1 MQLDASIAARAD
13 AMVGRCGLDSTSLF
27 FCDRRRAEPALRYLY
42 HVGVSEEA
50 QHIYEHGRVFAED
63 PFPSM
68 VEHAPAGRMVRWTDR
83 DLAGA
88 ADGALGYRSFLTHYS
103 VDVVGAFVQQVL
115 PGLFFVLG
123 AHCRPGSRRKAD
135 VAHRLLEHEVEGIA
149 GMVVTQLLRET
160 LGGSAGTS
168 LIDGWLSPAR
178 QSARPATSLTRRERE
193 IADLVSAGK
202 LNKQVAHL
210 LGLSEFT
217 IENHLRRIYRK
228 LGVHNRVG
236 MAAALLRG
244 PQSSDGFLSLRTVA
258 GVA

>member
-13 AMVGRCGLDSTSLF
+13 AMVARCGLDSTSLF
-27 FCDRRRAEPALRYLY
+27 FCDRRRAEPALRYLH
-42 HVGVSEEA
+42 HVGVSQEA
-50 QHIYEHGRVFAED
+50 QHIYEHERVFAED
-63 PFPSM
+63 PFPSV

-88 ADGALGYRSFLTHYS
+88 ADSAVGYRSFLTHYS

-123 AHCRPGSRRKAD
+123 AHCRPGAHRKAD
-135 VAHRLLEHEVEGIA
+135 IAHRLLEHEVEGIA

-160 LGGSAGTS
+160 LSGSAGAS
-168 LIDGWLSPAR
+168 LIDGWLTPVR
-178 QSARPATSLTRRERE
+178 QGRSATSLTRRERE
-193 IADLVSAGK
+193 IADLVGAGK

-228 LGVHNRVG
+228 LGVHNRAG
-236 MAAALLRG
+236 MAAALRG
-244 PQSSDGFLSLRTVA
+244 ALSHDGFLSLRTVA
-258 GVA
+258 GSA